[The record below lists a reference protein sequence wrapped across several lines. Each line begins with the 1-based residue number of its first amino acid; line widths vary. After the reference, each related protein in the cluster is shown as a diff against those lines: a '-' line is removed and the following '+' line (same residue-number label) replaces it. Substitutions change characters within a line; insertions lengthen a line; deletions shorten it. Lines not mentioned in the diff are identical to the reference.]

1 MTVWL
6 SHVTSCPM
14 GVMISC
20 DILSNGSVII
30 SCDILSND
38 IVITVYHVTILFKDS
53 VIILSDI
60 LSNDWMII
68 SCDILSNVSDYL
80 MYPV

>member
-6 SHVTSCPM
+6 
-14 GVMISC
+14 
-20 DILSNGSVII
+20 
-30 SCDILSND
+30 
-38 IVITVYHVTILFKDS
+38 YHVTILFKDS

-60 LSNDWMII
+60 LFNDWVII
-68 SCDILSNVSDYL
+68 SCDILSNDSDNL